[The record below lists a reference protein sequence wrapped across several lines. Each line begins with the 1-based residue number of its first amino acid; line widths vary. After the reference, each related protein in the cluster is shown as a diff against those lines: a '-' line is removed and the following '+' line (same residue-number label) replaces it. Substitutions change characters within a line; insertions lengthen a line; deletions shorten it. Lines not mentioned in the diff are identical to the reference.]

1 MPKKTSQSKT
11 SQKKAKKVETKVAQ
25 PVAESPV
32 SKAPV
37 VEEQVEPV
45 VDPYMEEF
53 SSVLTELDGAL
64 STIKALRMR
73 IVKLEKRVH
82 KDTKA
87 LIKKSTGKRRRNVNP
102 NAEPSGF
109 AKPGPISDELRK
121 FLKLGKDDLIARTD
135 VTKKINAY
143 CKENKLQGE
152 NDKRKINPDAALR
165 KLLNVPKDGELT
177 FFNLQK
183 YMKVHFPNKEGVY
196 PTL

>member
-1 MPKKTSQSKT
+1 MPNVKKTKPKTSQSKA
-11 SQKKAKKVETKVAQ
+11 KKAEKVVEQVA

-37 VEEQVEPV
+37 VDAPVVDAPV

-53 SSVLTELDGAL
+53 SSVLTELDSAL

-82 KDTKA
+82 KETKA

-121 FLKLGKDDLIARTD
+121 FLKLGKEDLIARTD

-143 CKENKLQGE
+143 C
-152 NDKRKINPDAALR
+152 
-165 KLLNVPKDGELT
+165 
-177 FFNLQK
+177 
-183 YMKVHFPNKEGVY
+183 
-196 PTL
+196 